1 MLLIDRIKGR
11 VKTKK
16 GRKERK
22 KQGQGTCLL
31 KKVCVEEEEGKKE
44 LAN

>member
-22 KQGQGTCLL
+22 ETRTRNLFAR
-31 KKVCVEEEEGKKE
+31 VEEEEGKKE